1 MEQPNWWLCL
11 IIVILA
17 TFRLTVLLSEDI
29 LPFRLGSKLR
39 GWLARKSKTNTIV
52 RKSAIAQGVS
62 CPKCSSTWFAAI
74 MSAFVFLH
82 SSIPIEILV
91 WLDGLTLLLALSGA
105 TIIINRAFPSK

>member
-1 MEQPNWWLCL
+1 MNPDNWWLCL

-39 GWLARKSKTNTIV
+39 GWLTRKSKTNTIV
-52 RKSAIAQGVS
+52 RKSAIAQGVK
-62 CPKCSSTWFAAI
+62 CPKCSSIYMATF
-74 MSAFVFLH
+74 MSAFVFTH
-82 SSIPIEILV
+82 SYIPIEILV

-105 TIIINRAFPSK
+105 TIIINRAFPEK